1 MVFNIT
7 FINISSWW
15 SVLFVEET
23 VENHLPAKSLTN
35 FMKLLQCCIE
45 FAGTALEE
53 NTLPP
58 FSPHFGAVGVVV
70 VIV

>member
-45 FAGTALEE
+45 YTSQCSHSTHGILDLGF
-53 NTLPP
+53 
-58 FSPHFGAVGVVV
+58 
-70 VIV
+70 